1 MLLTEDMSMS
11 KLNWKKEIFT
21 IPNLLSLFRLILIPV
36 YINIYLNA
44 ESIRDYQIAGLILAA
59 SCTTDMIDGKIARH
73 FNMITTVGKV
83 LDPLADKLTQLSV
96 TICLAMRYQ
105 VLRPVLI
112 LFLVKEIF
120 QLVAAIMN
128 YRRGKALDGA
138 LMVGKVC
145 TTVLF
150 ISLILLV
157 LFPNIPIDVVDAIA
171 IIDCSFLAV
180 TFVDYIRAFF
190 GKNAKVQDIEK

>member
-1 MLLTEDMSMS
+1 MP

-21 IPNLLSLFRLILIPV
+21 IPNGLSLFRLLLIPV
-36 YINIYLNA
+36 YIDLYLNA
-44 ESIRDYQIAGLILAA
+44 QTIRDYHIAGLILAA
-59 SCTTDMIDGKIARH
+59 SCATDMIDGKIARH

-96 TICLAMRYQ
+96 TVCLSMRYP

-112 LFLVKEIF
+112 LFLIKEIF

-128 YRRGKALDGA
+128 FRKGKVLDGA

-150 ISLILLV
+150 ISLIVLV
-157 LFPNIPIDVVDAIA
+157 IFPDIPVEAVDAIA
-171 IIDCSFLAV
+171 ILDCSFLAV

-190 GKNAKVQDIEK
+190 GKNAKVHDIDQ